1 MSILLDAH
9 IYRLASQGV
18 DVDRLASQGD
28 EGLAVLAVV
37 ELVCRAVEYLEIAG
51 SCPDDPE
58 RRRASIDHAMRHVAC
73 LGDCLSAGGGE
84 VAFDLFRLY
93 IFTNRR
99 LADAMGGDPGG
110 LVDGMQVLRHLRDE
124 WVRELEERSS

>member
-1 MSILLDAH
+1 MNILLDAY
-9 IYRLASQGV
+9 I
-18 DVDRLASQGD
+18 DRLASQGE
-28 EGLAVLAVV
+28 EGLAVLALV
-37 ELVCRAVEYLEIAG
+37 ETVCRAVECLEIAG

-58 RRRASIDHAMRHVAC
+58 RRRASIDYARRHVAY
-73 LGDCLSAGGGE
+73 LGDCLNGGE
-84 VAFDLFRLY
+84 VAFNLLRLY